1 MLLDTIKADMKHA
14 MKAGEKGKVS
24 ALRMLLAA
32 VKNRQISL
40 QKELDDQEILAVIRT
55 QCKQITESYEQFSRA
70 GRDDLARKEAE
81 DLAVTKVYL
90 PKELGEDE
98 IKSIVSEIISE
109 MNATKKDFGKVMK
122 LAMSRVAGRADG
134 KAVNSIVSLLLK

>member
-1 MLLDTIKADMKHA
+1 MLLDTIRADMRHA

-40 QKELDDQEILAVIRT
+40 RKELDDQEMFAVIRS

-81 DLAVTKVYL
+81 DLAVMQVYL
-90 PKELGEDE
+90 PQELGEDE
-98 IKSIVSEIISE
+98 IKSIVNEIISE
-109 MNATKKDFGKVMK
+109 MNATQKDFGKIMK
-122 LAMSRVAGRADG
+122 LAVSRVAGRADG
-134 KAVNSIVSLLLK
+134 KTVNSIVSQLLK